1 MHLGR
6 PTIRVI
12 EGATLDDSDS
22 DDDVQS
28 PQVTSTKNSKDNAST
43 SATEVGQ
50 KGRGFTVRSILTS
63 ISGFSVAC
71 FKQIAFTLSSILL
84 KKTPESKI

>member
-6 PTIRVI
+6 PTIQVI

-28 PQVTSTKNSKDNAST
+28 PQVTSTKSSKESAST
-43 SATEVGQ
+43 SATEVGLQ
-50 KGRGFTVRSILTS
+50 GRD
-63 ISGFSVAC
+63 
-71 FKQIAFTLSSILL
+71 
-84 KKTPESKI
+84 